1 MSKVA
6 VFALFSLVLAACAH
20 GQNPPPASPEPPPG
34 HQADAPPPAPES
46 PTPSPAPAQP
56 SGSRFS
62 LSPAPGWVGLP
73 SSMVPE
79 GMAAVIVNPQQHAML
94 MIMVEA
100 PASMSA
106 NDAATQL
113 RTQLAAPPNAWHCS
127 AVSAWPDANGATFTT
142 SQGAQRGKLTVRR
155 MHENPAVNIL
165 FMGRWPAANAAA
177 MRADY
182 DTMVSAATLQ

>member
-6 VFALFSLVLAACAH
+6 MLALCSLVLAACAH

-34 HQADAPPPAPES
+34 HQADAPPPAPE
-46 PTPSPAPAQP
+46 PAPAPAQP
-56 SGSRFS
+56 TGNRFS
-62 LSPAPGWVGLP
+62 LTPAPGWVALP

-79 GMAAVIVNPQQHAML
+79 GMAAVIANPQQHAML

-100 PASMSA
+100 PASMSP

-113 RTQLAAPPNAWHCS
+113 RTQLAAPPTPWHCS
-127 AVSAWPDANGATFTT
+127 AVTAWPDANSATFTT
-142 SQGAQRGKLTVRR
+142 SQGPQRGKLTIRR
-155 MHENPAVNIL
+155 MHDNPSVNVL

-182 DTMVSAATLQ
+182 DTMVSGATLQ